1 MRPLRLAFLLPHFR
15 PGGAERVVLNLLRAL
30 DRGRFTPHL
39 FLSHAEGAF
48 LELLPDDVRPVEL
61 GAARARHLPRRLR
74 QALGAAQIDITYSAT
89 NAMNL
94 ALLASA
100 IGRGGGREL
109 RIVSEHTSPGAYLAE
124 AKHPRLRRLL
134 MRHLYP
140 RADAIAVPTL
150 GIAEELGKVLGRT
163 ALPTL
168 VLPNPVVDA
177 VRLRDRPETAGKV
190 RIVSAGRLVPAKGFD
205 LLLDACA
212 GLDRRGVDFDLAIFG
227 EGPERAALQA
237 RIAELNLAGKAS
249 LAGHAPDLGAELGRA
264 DLFVLASR
272 REGFGNVVVEA
283 MAARVPV
290 LATACDGPRSLISDG
305 ENGFLVRPGDPEAL
319 AEAMESLVNSP
330 ECRAS
335 VIGAAAATASRFEVF
350 EATGIFERA
359 LLDLTARARPG
370 AVPSGDTSRDPSG
383 KSP

>member
-1 MRPLRLAFLLPHFR
+1 M
-15 PGGAERVVLNLLRAL
+15 LNLLRAL
-30 DRGRFTPHL
+30 DRDRFTPHL
-39 FLSHAEGAF
+39 FLSRAEGAF
-48 LELLPDDVRPVEL
+48 LDLLPQDVRPVEL

-74 QALGAAQIDITYSAT
+74 QTLAAAGIDIAYSAT

-100 IGRGGGREL
+100 IGRGGGNEL
-109 RIVSEHTSPGAYLAE
+109 RIVSEHTSPAAYLAE
-124 AKHPRLRRLL
+124 AKHPRLRALL

-140 RADAIAVPTL
+140 RADMIAVPTP

-163 ALPTL
+163 DLPTL

-177 VRLRDRPETAGKV
+177 VRLRGRPGTAGKA

-205 LLLDACA
+205 LLLAACA
-212 GLDRRGVDFDLAIFG
+212 TLERRGVDFELAIFG
-227 EGPERAALQA
+227 EGPERAALQS
-237 RIAELNLAGKAS
+237 RIGELNLAGKAS
-249 LAGHAPDLGAELGRA
+249 LAGHAPDLDAELGRA

-272 REGFGNVVVEA
+272 REGFGNVAVEA

-305 ENGFLVRPGDPEAL
+305 ENGFLVPPGNAEAL

-330 ECRAS
+330 ERRSS

-359 LLDLTARARPG
+359 LLDLATRARPG
-370 AVPSGDTSRDPSG
+370 AVPRGDTSRIPSR